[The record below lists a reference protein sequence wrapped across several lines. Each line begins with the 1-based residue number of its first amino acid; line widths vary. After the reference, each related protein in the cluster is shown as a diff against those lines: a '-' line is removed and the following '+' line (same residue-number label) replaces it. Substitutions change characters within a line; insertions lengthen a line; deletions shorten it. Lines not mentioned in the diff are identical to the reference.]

1 MSYHA
6 RQPGLFDPVQAVLP
20 ITAPQPATEKQIAFA
35 KALAAR
41 TGVAL
46 PAALMRDKAGLSAW
60 IDKARAATVAPA
72 GRFSNYPSAKQVQFA
87 ERIARLKRR
96 QIPAECFK
104 DKVMMSRWIDGNKPR

>member
-6 RQPGLFDPVQAVLP
+6 HQPGLFDPAQGALA
-20 ITAPQPATEKQIAFA
+20 IEAPAPATEKQIAFA
-35 KALAAR
+35 RALAVK
-41 TGVAL
+41 TGEKLPTAL
-46 PAALMRDKAGLSAW
+46 LHNKSGLSAW
-60 IDKARAATVAPA
+60 IDRVKQAPT
-72 GRFSNYPSAKQVQFA
+72 GKFSAYPSAKQVQFA

>member
-6 RQPGLFDPVQAVLP
+6 HQPGLFDPVQGAFQ
-20 ITAPQPATEKQIAFA
+20 IAAPERATDKQIAFA
-35 KALAAR
+35 MSLAAR
-41 TGVAL
+41 TGTKLPSAL
-46 PAALMRDKAGLSAW
+46 LRDKAGLSAW
-60 IDKARAATVAPA
+60 IDRTKHAPE
-72 GRFSNYPSAKQVQFA
+72 GPFSAYPSAKQVQFA

>member
-6 RQPGLFDPVQAVLP
+6 HQPGLFDPAQGALP
-20 ITAPQPATEKQIAFA
+20 ITAPEVATEKQIAFA
-35 KALAAR
+35 RVIAAR
-41 TGVAL
+41 CGEKL
-46 PAALMRDKAGLSAW
+46 PAALLRDKAGLSAW
-60 IDKARAATVAPA
+60 IERAKQAPNSKFA
-72 GRFSNYPSAKQVQFA
+72 HYPSAKQVQFA